1 MATIVKLISVECL
14 SGYKILVKFNDGT
27 QQLVDFEPFLTSNPH
42 PQHNDFKQYE
52 RFKEFRIEKGTL
64 VWGEDWDMIF
74 PVEQLH
80 AGQIEI

>member
-1 MATIVKLISVECL
+1 MTLVIQVIAADYSSE
-14 SGYKILVKFNDGT
+14 YKILVKFNDGT
-27 QQLVDFEPFLTSNPH
+27 QQLVDFANSLTSNPH
-42 PQHNDFKQYE
+42 PQHDDFRDVE

-80 AGQIEI
+80 AGHIEI